1 MSTRPVLQRTLKM
14 TDKTKENNNQNQEGI
29 ERKNLKL

>member
-1 MSTRPVLQRTLKM
+1 MSTRPVLQRTLNM
-14 TDKTKENNNQNQEGI
+14 TDKTKKNNNQNQEGI